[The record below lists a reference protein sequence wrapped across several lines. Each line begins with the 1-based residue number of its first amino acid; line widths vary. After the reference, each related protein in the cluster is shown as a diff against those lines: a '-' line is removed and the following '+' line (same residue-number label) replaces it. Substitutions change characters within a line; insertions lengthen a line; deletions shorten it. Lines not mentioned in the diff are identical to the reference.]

1 MNDDYLGYISTLGE
15 SLRGLSKW
23 AEIYQ
28 QQINAIELVSALKPL
43 VDFDA
48 QYRELVNS
56 VVPKQVEILKEVKM
70 SWDREL
76 LTNALSLQMEAISSA
91 LQCAQTEAISSLLKS
106 FSQASWNAGMEE
118 FIQNIE
124 VQSFTQVANIAF
136 LCKAKG
142 LDSFLKEGYPSGM
155 KTLIKNIHKRTADRI
170 ALNENIEVSY
180 REKIFRSV
188 NNTNCGLNVVGMNI
202 IASST
207 ELFEELKEED
217 LIAFIDVLANEYAFA
232 SEHPI
237 GKTIWRIIQEWNNFI
252 DFDKEYYYHGRVK
265 KANGFTYTSD
275 EMGKAPSEVIGYG
288 RFNHM
293 KQSHYYFAD
302 TEKGARAEIN
312 IHNRGAEV
320 QVARLK
326 PKRSIRMIDLSGEIT
341 NNNKFLECIRY
352 TASDS
357 VKPNEYL
364 LPEYLTTCCKKAEIE
379 GIKYYGSKEY
389 NNYVC
394 WNDGY
399 FDVDIV
405 WNA

>member
-1 MNDDYLGYISTLGE
+1 MNNDFLGYIGALGE
-15 SLRGLSKW
+15 VLRGASRW
-23 AEIYQ
+23 ADMYQ
-28 QQINAIELVSALKPL
+28 QQINAVKMVESLQPL
-43 VDFDA
+43 VDVDK
-48 QYRELVNS
+48 QYREIINS
-56 VVPKQVEILKEVKM
+56 VVPQQVELLKGANLAWNK
-70 SWDREL
+70 EL
-76 LTNALSLQMEAISSA
+76 LTGTLSLQMEAISA
-91 LQCAQTEAISSLLKS
+91 GLQCVQTDAINSLLKS
-106 FSQASWNAGMEE
+106 FNQASWIAGMEE
-118 FIQNIE
+118 FVRNIE
-124 VQSFTQVANIAF
+124 TQTFTQAANIAF
-136 LCKAKG
+136 LCKTKG

-155 KTLIKNIHKRTADRI
+155 KTLIRSVHKRTADRM

-180 REKIFRSV
+180 KDKIFRPV
-188 NNTNCGLNVVGMNI
+188 DNTDCGLNVVGMNI
-202 IASST
+202 VASST

-232 SEHPI
+232 SEHPV
-237 GKTIWRIIQEWNNFI
+237 GKTIWGIIREWNNFM
-252 DFDKEYYYHGRVK
+252 DFDKEYYFHGRAK
-265 KANGFTYTSD
+265 KSNGYFYTSD
-275 EMGKAPSEVIGYG
+275 EMGKAPNEVVGYG

-320 QVARLK
+320 QVVRLR

-357 VKPNEYL
+357 IKPNEYL
-364 LPEYLTTCCKKAEIE
+364 LPEYVTTCCKKAGIE

-389 NNYVC
+389 KNYVC

-399 FDVDIV
+399 FDVDLV
-405 WNA
+405 WT